1 MACDMGDVNRCING
15 AGAVRQLV
23 LEPATLME
31 TLGAFVQQNEDPS
44 ASPNL
49 DTDAADDLQPLIRVL
64 GEPAI
69 EDNEPLL
76 LLVLKALK
84 VLSRKYENR
93 IDFGQAGCEAAVR
106 VLRRVP
112 EKRIT
117 AEGCNVVLNI
127 CYEKP
132 NVHMFIEA
140 GGIATLVA
148 RLSEEDCDLQA
159 NAAGALQSITFQE
172 KGRTVARD
180 DGAVPLIVELLTHA
194 NNRVSAR
201 AIGALHNMSTDEES
215 IRIVRRQGGIPTL
228 IDMLGCPEASICG
241 SAVGTI
247 QNISREVQSCEI
259 LKEHGG
265 IAPLCDLLFATD
277 VQAQVAASGALLNIF
292 GHPTA
297 DEDGNY
303 DEATAADVTSTARQ
317 ALRRLFTSSLV
328 LGLTFNGVFDGDASL
343 HLPPVS

>member
-1 MACDMGDVNRCING
+1 MTDVNSCINS

-23 LEPATLME
+23 QKPATLLV
-31 TLGAFVQQNEDPS
+31 TLGAFVDQNEDPS
-44 ASPNL
+44 TSSNL
-49 DTDAADDLQPLIRVL
+49 ECEAADDLQPLIHL
-64 GEPAI
+64 LSEPSV
-69 EDNEPLL
+69 EDNETLL
-76 LLVLKALK
+76 LLVLKSLK
-84 VLSRKYENR
+84 ILSRKFENR
-93 IDFGQAGCEAAVR
+93 IDFGKAGCEATVR
-106 VLRRVP
+106 ILKRVP
-112 EKRIT
+112 DKRIT

-132 NVHMFIEA
+132 NVHNFIEA
-140 GGIATLVA
+140 GGIAALVT
-148 RLSEEDCDLQA
+148 RLSEDDCDLQA

-172 KGRTVARD
+172 KGRIVARD
-180 DGAVPLIVELLTHA
+180 DGAVPLIVGLLTHG

-215 IRIVRRQGGIPTL
+215 IRIIRRQGGIPTL
-228 IDMLGCPEASICG
+228 IDMLGCPQASICG

-259 LKEHGG
+259 IKQFGG

-303 DEATAADVTSTARQ
+303 DETTAADVNSTARQ

-328 LGLTFNGVFDGDASL
+328 LGITFNGIFDDVE
-343 HLPPVS
+343 LPSVC

>member
-1 MACDMGDVNRCING
+1 MLEVNRTIN
-15 AGAVRQLV
+15 ASPTAKLIAA
-23 LEPATLME
+23 PALLSE
-31 TLGAFVQQNEDPS
+31 TITAFVQQNEDPS
-44 ASPNL
+44 SSPNL
-49 DTDAADDLQPLIRVL
+49 DDESADDLQPLIRVL
-64 GEPAI
+64 SEPAI

-76 LLVLKALK
+76 LLVLKSLK

-93 IDFGQAGCEAAVR
+93 IDFGQQGCEALVQ
-106 VLRRVP
+106 VLKRVP
-112 EKRIT
+112 DRKIT

-127 CYEKP
+127 CYEKS

-140 GGIATLVA
+140 GGISALVT
-148 RLSEEDCDLQA
+148 RLAEEDSDLQA

-172 KGRTVARD
+172 KGRTIARD
-180 DGAVPLIVELLTHA
+180 DGAVPLVVKLLTHA
-194 NNRVSAR
+194 NQRVSAR

-228 IDMLGCPEASICG
+228 VHMLGCPEASICG

-259 LKEHGG
+259 IKEHGG

-328 LGLTFNGVFDGDASL
+328 LGITFNGIGFGGCGAG
-343 HLPPVS
+343 LPGTA

>member
-1 MACDMGDVNRCING
+1 MQEDTLSDINRCIKS
-15 AGAVRQLV
+15 AGALRQLV
-23 LEPATLME
+23 QAPTLL
-31 TLGAFVQQNEDPS
+31 LGSLQIFVAQNEDPAS
-44 ASPNL
+44 SPNL
-49 DTDAADDLQPLIRVL
+49 ESEAADEIQPLLHVL
-64 GEPAI
+64 SEPAV
-69 EDNEPLL
+69 EDSENLL
-76 LLVLKALK
+76 LFVLKALK
-84 VLSRKYENR
+84 ILSRKFENR
-93 IDFGQAGCEAAVR
+93 IDFGQLGCEATVR
-106 VLRRVP
+106 VLKRVP
-112 EKRIT
+112 SKAIT

-127 CYEKP
+127 CYEKQ

-140 GGIATLVA
+140 GGIAALVT
-148 RLSEEDCDLQA
+148 RLSEDDCDIQA

-172 KGRTVARD
+172 KGRVVARD
-180 DGAVPLIVELLTHA
+180 DGAVPLVIGLLTHE
-194 NNRVSAR
+194 NKRVKAR

-228 IDMLGCPEASICG
+228 IDMLGCPQASICG

-259 LKEHGG
+259 IRDLGG

-297 DEDGNY
+297 DADGNY
-303 DEATAADVTSTARQ
+303 DEATAADVNSSARQ

-328 LGLTFNGVFDGDASL
+328 LGITFNGIFDDVR
-343 HLPPVS
+343 LPSVS